1 MAMQTRQLLNSVSGS
16 SRSPAFYVDDDR
28 VDVHLYFISA
38 GGTAKIVA
46 SADGVNYA
54 PLSNVPEF
62 TDSIVYALDLAEGT
76 YIAIEYTGAMSL
88 TAVVKPYRQQQL

>member
-1 MAMQTRQLLNSVSGS
+1 MAMQTTTLLNSVSGS
-16 SRSPAFYVDDDR
+16 SRSPSYYIDDDR
-28 VDVHLYFISA
+28 VDVHIIFDQA

-46 SADGVNYA
+46 SVDGVKFA

-76 YIAIEYTGAMSL
+76 YLAIEYTS
-88 TAVVKPYRQQQL
+88 AVELSAAVKPYRQQQL